1 MADAPFRV
9 TLTELEFSVP
19 TLLANVRGAIH
30 FVREAMPGQEGLI
43 ENDELRE
50 IALRLAKVEAKIN
63 FAMGTIDE
71 DDLKLALESELPR
84 G

>member
-1 MADAPFRV
+1 MADAPFRI
-9 TLTELEFSVP
+9 TLTGLEYSVP
-19 TLLANVRGAIH
+19 TLLANVRGAMH
-30 FVREAMPGQEGLI
+30 FVREAMPGVEGLI
-43 ENDELRE
+43 ESGELRE

-71 DDLKLALESELPR
+71 RDLKLALESEVPR

>member
-1 MADAPFRV
+1 MADGPRFRV
-9 TLTELEFSVP
+9 RERDFIIVHALASVR
-19 TLLANVRGAIH
+19 LASAAVSQ
-30 FVREAMPGQEGLI
+30 AMPGVPGVV

-50 IALRLAKVEAKIN
+50 IALRLSKVQAKIN

-84 G
+84 